1 MTICSNSFDV
11 IVIGGGHSGTEAAI
25 ASSQMGKHTLLI
37 TNNIDTIGQ
46 MSCNP
51 SIGGLGKGHLV
62 KEIDALNGIMGTTI
76 DNSGIHFKILNK
88 SKGSAVRATRV
99 QADRK
104 LYQRNIKQKLE
115 NQNNLLIFQQEV
127 KKIIIKNYKIIG
139 LITKNNDTFYSKCII
154 LTTGTF
160 LNGKIFIGVN
170 HQFMGGRLNDFS
182 SVELFNYLKELPIKE
197 GRLKTGTPPRIDK
210 RSINFKILEIQNGD
224 YPIPFF
230 SFIKNKKLNL
240 KQLPC
245 YITHTNQNTH
255 KIILDNIMYSPIYK
269 GIIKSN
275 GPRYCPSIEDKVIKF
290 SKKDSHQI
298 FLEPEGLYSN
308 EIYPNGISTSLP
320 FNVQLSIIRSIKGL
334 EKAHITRPGYAVEY
348 SFYDPRGLKPTME
361 SKFIKGLFLAGQING
376 TTGYEEAAAQGLLAG
391 INASLLIDDK
401 NGWYPLRNEAYLGV
415 LVDDLCTLGTKE
427 PYRMFTSRAEYRL
440 ILREN
445 NADIRLTEI
454 GYKLGLVDNN
464 RWKIFNQKLENIEK
478 ERNRLKNIYIK
489 PNSSTSLKFSK
500 LTNNI
505 LTKEINGINLLKRP
519 EINYNN
525 LIKLDIFCPGIEDIE
540 IINYLESEL
549 KYEGYILQQQ
559 KNINKQKKNE
569 NIIIP
574 SHIEFKNIKGL
585 SNEAIDKFQYYKP
598 YSLGQASRIPG
609 ITHANI
615 SILLIYLL
623 KYKYIKH

>member
-1 MTICSNSFDV
+1 MTIYFDNFDV

-25 ASSQMGKHTLLI
+25 ASSKMGKYTLLI

-88 SKGSAVRATRV
+88 SKGSAVRATRA

-104 LYQRNIKQKLE
+104 LYQRIIKQKLE

-127 KKIIIKNYKIIG
+127 TKIIIKNYKIVG
-139 LITKNNDTFYSKCII
+139 LITKNNDVLYTKCII

-160 LNGKIFIGVN
+160 LKGKIFIGVN
-170 HQFMGGRLNDFS
+170 YQTIGGRLNDFS
-182 SVELFNYLKELPIKE
+182 SIELSNFLKELPLKK

-210 RSINFKILEIQNGD
+210 RSINFKNLEKQYGD
-224 YPIPFF
+224 NPLPFF
-230 SFIKNKKLNL
+230 SFIKNDILHL

-245 YITHTNQNTH
+245 YITYTNKNTH
-255 KIILDNIMYSPIYK
+255 KIILDNIIYSPMYK

-290 SKKDSHQI
+290 SKRESHQI

-348 SFYDPRGLKPTME
+348 DFYDPKGLKPTME

-391 INASLLIDDK
+391 INASLLIDNK
-401 NGWYPLRNEAYLGV
+401 KGWYPLRNEAYLGV

-478 ERNRLKNIYIK
+478 ELNRLKNTYIK
-489 PNSSTSLKFSK
+489 PNSLMSLKFSK

-505 LTKEINGINLLKRP
+505 LKKEINGINLLKRP
-519 EINYNN
+519 EINYNT
-525 LIKLDIFCPGIEDIE
+525 LVKLDIFSPGIKNIE
-540 IINYLESEL
+540 IINYIESEL

-559 KNINKQKKNE
+559 ENINKQKKNE

-574 SHIEFKNIKGL
+574 KYIKYKNIKGL

-609 ITHANI
+609 ITCANI

>member
-1 MTICSNSFDV
+1 MMYSNNFDV
-11 IVIGGGHSGTEAAI
+11 IIVGGGHSGTEAAI
-25 ASSQMGKHTLLI
+25 ASSKMGKHTLLI

-51 SIGGLGKGHLV
+51 SIGGLGKSHLV
-62 KEIDALNGIMGTTI
+62 KEIDALNGVMGTTI
-76 DNSGIHFKILNK
+76 DSSGIHFKVLNK

-99 QADRK
+99 QADRI
-104 LYQRNIKQKLE
+104 LYQRNIKKKLE
-115 NQNNLLIFQQEV
+115 NQKNLLIFQQEV

-139 LITKNNDTFYSKCII
+139 LITKNNNTFYSKCII

-160 LNGKIFIGVN
+160 LNGKIFIGIN
-170 HQFMGGRLNDFS
+170 DQFIGGRLNDFS
-182 SVELFNYLKELPIKE
+182 SVELSNFLKELPLKE

-210 RSINFKILEIQNGD
+210 RSINFKNLEIQNSD

-230 SFIKNKKLNL
+230 SFVKNKKLNL

-245 YITHTNQNTH
+245 YITHTNKNTH

-290 SKKDSHQI
+290 PKKDSHQI

-391 INASLLIDDK
+391 INASLLIDEK
-401 NGWYPLRNEAYLGV
+401 EGWYPLRNEAYLGV

-478 ERNRLKNIYIK
+478 EYNRLKNIYIK
-489 PNSSTSLKFSK
+489 PNSLMSLKLSE
-500 LTNNI
+500 LTNNV

-519 EINYNN
+519 EINYTS
-525 LIKLDIFCPGIEDIE
+525 LIQLDIFNPGIKDME
-540 IINYLESEL
+540 IINYIESEL

-559 KNINKQKKNE
+559 KNINKQKRNE

-574 SHIEFKNIKGL
+574 SYIEFKNIKGL

-623 KYKYIKH
+623 KHKYIKH